1 MLSVIAPQ
9 SGFVGNKY
17 FIQEAM
23 QFSIHNPLI
32 IEIINFECK
41 ECLCYILDYFYSN
54 ADLEFMEEHEE
65 HVKHLVKLLGVP
77 ELASL
82 FKEPQESV
90 KETPKPTYQ
99 YK

>member
-1 MLSVIAPQ
+1 
-9 SGFVGNKY
+9 
-17 FIQEAM
+17 M

-54 ADLEFMEEHEE
+54 GDLEFLEEHEE
-65 HVKHLVKLLGVP
+65 HVKHLVKLLVVP
-77 ELASL
+77 ELASI
-82 FKEPQESV
+82 FKESDESV
-90 KETPKPTYQ
+90 KETPKATCR